1 MKAMVIRIHGSIGSL
16 ATFRPLSR
24 TTASVFLLSVF
35 IISAVFVAPQRILAQ
50 ENVKVVI
57 PKVGDR
63 APDISGQC
71 FDGKPFTLS
80 ETAKDK
86 PVLLWFT
93 NLCSGCKSKLPF
105 IEELH
110 GKYKNKEMEI
120 LAVSQL
126 GDDRKT
132 VEDVIRK
139 NKLSVRF
146 LYDPSGEATTLYT
159 GGYNPGACP
168 LTNIYLINKNGKI
181 SFTTHYPG
189 VSEKELTGQITK
201 LVKGNQSSK

>member
-1 MKAMVIRIHGSIGSL
+1 M
-16 ATFRPLSR
+16 
-24 TTASVFLLSVF
+24 
-35 IISAVFVAPQRILAQ
+35 
-50 ENVKVVI
+50 
-57 PKVGDR
+57 
-63 APDISGQC
+63 
-71 FDGKPFTLS
+71 
-80 ETAKDK
+80 
-86 PVLLWFT
+86 
-93 NLCSGCKSKLPF
+93 
-105 IEELH
+105 
-110 GKYKNKEMEI
+110 
-120 LAVSQL
+120 AVSQL

>member
-1 MKAMVIRIHGSIGSL
+1 MVIRIHGSIGSL